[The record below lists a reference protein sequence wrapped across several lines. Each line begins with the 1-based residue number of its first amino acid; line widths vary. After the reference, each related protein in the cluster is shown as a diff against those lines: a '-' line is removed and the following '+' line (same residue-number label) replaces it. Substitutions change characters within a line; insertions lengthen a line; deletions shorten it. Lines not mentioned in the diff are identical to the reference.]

1 MVHCHIYRENGMVL
15 DGIPLV
21 LDTFQNYDVTT
32 LDTTELSMQYS
43 NKDTNYIYVSKK
55 NDKLIV
61 KVVCFYICILLL

>member
-1 MVHCHIYRENGMVL
+1 MVL